1 VLLCCLLCFE
11 RFERPQASH
20 RNACQHALRMTRL
33 RPGLVALPDLHAAN
47 LFLQGYSTLQIA
59 ADGKLPK
66 ITSLLHVEA
75 FHMLAQNQD
84 QADKVGWVLRYCV
97 LHAVLV
103 HATCLY
109 YCQSQEEAGRQG
121 SWLLFVLLVLC
132 DGMLPLCG
140 GSPGAGRQGALLFQ
154 ICVLQAVC
162 WGYVPGACI

>member
-1 VLLCCLLCFE
+1 VFVPSPDSGVLLCCLLCFE

-84 QADKVGWVLRYCV
+84 QADKVRGVYVIVCCTQCIGACIMRV
-97 LHAVLV
+97 GSLV
-103 HATCLY
+103 
-109 YCQSQEEAGRQG
+109 E
-121 SWLLFVLLVLC
+121 
-132 DGMLPLCG
+132 
-140 GSPGAGRQGALLFQ
+140 PGAGRQAR
-154 ICVLQAVC
+154 
-162 WGYVPGACI
+162 